1 MNVKKK
7 FFIIV
12 AQFSNNRGHPV
23 VIKITGGFYV
33 IFKVFY
39 MVYIVDEL
47 EFCPPYCWS
56 DLIAVCRLSA
66 QVFAFSWSG
75 AFIFLKISGKVK
87 REKEVN

>member
-1 MNVKKK
+1 MNIKMK

-12 AQFSNNRGHPV
+12 AQFCNNRGHPV
-23 VIKITGGFYV
+23 VIKITSGFYV

-47 EFCPPYCWS
+47 EFCPPYGLP

-66 QVFAFSWSG
+66 QVFAFP
-75 AFIFLKISGKVK
+75 
-87 REKEVN
+87 EVEHLYS